1 MTALT
6 MECNNHVVSVLMP
19 VSRWQ
24 KSLLVL
30 MLLTL
35 CSAQSTYY
43 VTPTPDTPC
52 PGEPC
57 HTLSQYVADQY
68 FKNFPVNTAM
78 EFLPGNHTLEQT
90 ISVTNLMSIS
100 LYGGSSS
107 LPEVTSRIV
116 CTWPAGFVFTDIT
129 ELHISSLAFISCGH
143 NNSAAVSII
152 LVQQSSI
159 FNCSFHNNVNADGF
173 GGALYIK
180 NSDVILA
187 SNKFQH
193 NHAEYGGALCMLTSK
208 SSIAGNTFEYNFAEF
223 CGGALYV
230 ANSTLAL
237 TRNTFQ
243 YNSAAINFGGAL
255 IIHSSTFTLTKNTFQ
270 NNSATEFGGALFVYS
285 SSLTLTRNTFQN
297 NSATESGGALF
308 VYSSSLTLTRNT
320 FQNNSATTFGGA
332 LEVHLSTLNLTR
344 NIFQSNYV
352 YAGGAALHVS
362 SSTLDLTRNRFQN
375 NFAAKVGGALFV
387 NTSTITLTRNTFQN
401 NSAAKV
407 GGVLSVDDSTLTL
420 TRNTFQYNFAAI
432 VGGALSVNN
441 STLTLTRNTF
451 QNNYATALGGAI
463 FVQLGML
470 YFTERNTIGKN
481 IAQYGGGISAIGSKL
496 ELAGDTSFDRNIAFN
511 GGGLF
516 IYHTTIGGNMTF
528 NFNLATEGGGAVYA
542 LQSTFNFMG
551 ESTIEDN
558 VAADGGGLLLLGE
571 STFYLQS
578 NAHLYF
584 INNNAKYTGG
594 AIKVEESRPFT
605 HCIYFLNY
613 VEKTTCFFQITA
625 PTKPEQCEQ
634 YINDLNISIIFS
646 NNSAVQ
652 AGADLHGGS
661 VDNCKLFEDYSAV
674 CPDSG
679 EVFDHIISSDKAD
692 VSSDPLSI
700 CTCRDNWTDCSSSYH
715 HPKPV
720 YPGGT
725 LEIPV
730 IARGQRNGTTAA
742 VIQHIS
748 TYNSSIVFEKRENIQ
763 YADNKCTALTYTI
776 HSYKES
782 ITQHMTLYAK
792 GPCPPTD
799 TSSNTLKVL
808 IDISPCPPG
817 FQISK
822 IKPKCICAERLQRF
836 TTMCLVDY
844 KEILRAQDSRFW
856 VGYDIIS
863 QGLILHPH
871 CPFDYC
877 TVKELHL
884 AVDDS
889 DKQCNY
895 NRSGLLCG
903 TCSESLSLALG
914 SSHCLQCSNSYL
926 LLVFAFAFAGIA
938 LVILLLVLRL
948 TVAAGTINGLIF
960 YANVLA
966 VNSANFLQPRTTNT
980 LTVFIAW
987 LNLDLGIEICFYG
1000 GMDAYVKTWL
1010 QFAFPL
1016 YVWALVGM
1024 IIIGSHY
1031 SGRVAKVFG
1040 SNPVAVLAT
1049 LFLLSY
1055 AKLLRTVIAVL
1066 SYTYLEYSN
1075 NSQIAVWLYDGN
1087 IRYLSGKHI
1096 PLFIAAM
1103 ACLVFLFFP
1112 YTMLLTFS
1120 QCLQTKSELKIFSCM
1135 NVNSRYVKP
1144 FLDAYHAPYSN
1155 KHRYW
1160 TGLMLL
1166 FRFILFLISAVNA
1179 LGDPSVNL
1187 LAIASTTTLIPPTIL
1202 GFRIHKTWSLCLLET
1217 SFIINL
1223 TILAVAT
1230 LYIDRV
1236 TGGNQN
1242 AATFTSIGIAF
1253 ATFTG
1258 IVIYHSIQQIKG
1270 TRLWRSVCLRH
1281 DDPLTDVVSGPE
1293 DPPDSV
1299 FVSRL
1304 APTQTLVEICY
1315 HELREPCMATD

>member
-24 KSLLVL
+24 KSQLFL

-43 VTPTPDTPC
+43 VTPTIDTPC

-68 FKNFPVNTAM
+68 FKNLPVNTTM
-78 EFLPGNHTLEQT
+78 KFLPSNHTLEQT
-90 ISVTNLMSIS
+90 ISVTNLISIS
-100 LYGGSSS
+100 LYGNSSS
-107 LPEVTSRIV
+107 LPEITSRIV

-143 NNSAAVSII
+143 SNTAAVSII
-152 LVQQSSI
+152 FVHQSSI
-159 FNCSFHNNVNADGF
+159 FNCSIHNNFNADGF
-173 GGALYIK
+173 GGALYIL

-193 NHAEYGGALCMLTSK
+193 NSAKVGGALFMNTSN
-208 SSIAGNTFEYNFAEF
+208 SNITGNVFEYNSADVR
-223 CGGALYV
+223 GGALSIV
-230 ANSTLAL
+230 NSTLAL
-237 TRNTFQ
+237 TRNTFENNCV
-243 YNSAAINFGGAL
+243 YLAGGAL
-255 IIHSSTFTLTKNTFQ
+255 SVESSTL
-270 NNSATEFGGALFVYS
+270 Y
-285 SSLTLTRNTFQN
+285 LTRNTFQYN
-297 NSATESGGALF
+297 FASIVGGALAINK
-308 VYSSSLTLTRNT
+308 STLDFARNT
-320 FQNNSATTFGGA
+320 FKYNSAAKFAGA
-332 LEVHLSTLNLTR
+332 LGLYESALTLTR

-352 YAGGAALHVS
+352 YAHYGGGGALGIRN
-362 SSTLDLTRNRFQN
+362 STLD
-375 NFAAKVGGALFV
+375 
-387 NTSTITLTRNTFQN
+387 
-401 NSAAKV
+401 
-407 GGVLSVDDSTLTL
+407 
-420 TRNTFQYNFAAI
+420 
-432 VGGALSVNN
+432 
-441 STLTLTRNTF
+441 LTRNTF
-451 QNNYATALGGAI
+451 QNNYATRYGGA
-463 FVQLGML
+463 L
-470 YFTERNTIGKN
+470 YVRFGNLTLTRDTFQNNSAVDFGGALSVLFCTLNLKERNTIGKN
-481 IAQYGGGISAIGSKL
+481 IAQYGGGIGAIASRL
-496 ELAGDTSFDRNIAFN
+496 VLAGDTSFVRNTAYN

-516 IYHTTIGGNMTF
+516 VYDTTVSGNMIFTY
-528 NFNLATEGGGAVYA
+528 NSATGGGGAVYA
-542 LQSTFNFMG
+542 SQSTFNFTG
-551 ESTIEDN
+551 DSTIQSN
-558 VAADGGGLLLLGE
+558 LAADGGGLLLSSE
-571 STFYLQS
+571 SKLYLQS

-584 INNNAKYTGG
+584 INNSAKRTGG
-594 AIKVEESRPFT
+594 AIKVKELKPFI
-605 HCIYFLNY
+605 HCIRFYYKN
-613 VEKTTCFFQITA
+613 EITCFFQITT
-625 PTKPEQCEQ
+625 PTRFVECGQ
-634 YINDLNISIIFS
+634 YINDLNISIIFD
-646 NNSAVQ
+646 NNSAVL

-661 VDNCKLFEDYSAV
+661 VDSCKYTKCNSAK
-674 CPDSG
+674 CPTSG
-679 EVFDHIISSDKAD
+679 KVFDHIISSDKPD

-700 CTCRDNWTDCSSSYH
+700 CTCRDNLTDCSGSYH

-742 VIQHIS
+742 VIQLIS
-748 TYNSSIVFEKRENIQ
+748 SSIIFEKNENTQ
-763 YADNKCTALTYTI
+763 NAENKCTALTYTV
-776 HSYKES
+776 HSYEENT
-782 ITQHMTLYAK
+782 TQEMTLYAN
-792 GPCPPTD
+792 GPCLPAYN
-799 TSSNTLKVL
+799 SANTLRVL

-822 IKPKCICAERLQRF
+822 IKPKCICAERLQKF
-836 TTMCLVDY
+836 TTMCLVDD
-844 KEILRAQDSRFW
+844 KEVLRAQDSRFW
-856 VGYDIIS
+856 AGYDSTS

-877 TVKELHL
+877 TVKEMHL

-914 SSHCLQCSNSYL
+914 SSNCLQCSNSYL
-926 LLVFAFAFAGIA
+926 SLLIAFAFAGIA

-948 TVAAGTINGLIF
+948 TVAIGTINGLIL
-960 YANVLA
+960 YANFLA
-966 VNSANFLQPRTTNT
+966 VNSATFFQPQTTNT

-987 LNLDLGIEICFYG
+987 LNLDLGIETCFYN

-1031 SGRVAKVFG
+1031 SGRVAKIFG
-1040 SNPVAVLAT
+1040 SNPVAALAT
-1049 LFLLSY
+1049 LFLISY

-1066 SYTYLEYSN
+1066 SYTHLEYPN

-1120 QCLQTKSELKIFSCM
+1120 QCLQTKSELKIFSFI
-1135 NVNSRYVKP
+1135 NSRYVKP

-1179 LGDPSVNL
+1179 LGDASVNL
-1187 LAIASTTTLIPPTIL
+1187 LAIASATILILPTIL
-1202 GFRIHKTWSLCLLET
+1202 GFRIHKTWSLGLLET

-1223 TILAVAT
+1223 AILAVAT
-1230 LYIDRV
+1230 LYIDRL

-1242 AATFTSIGIAF
+1242 AATFTSISTAF

-1270 TRLWRSVCLRH
+1270 TRLWKRVCLRR

-1293 DPPDSV
+1293 DPPDFV
-1299 FVSRL
+1299 FVSRP
-1304 APTQTLVEICY
+1304 APTQTVVDICY

>member
-1 MTALT
+1 MQ
-6 MECNNHVVSVLMP
+6 VVSMTVLAMEGNNYVVSAIMP
-19 VSRWQ
+19 ISRWQ

-35 CSAQSTYY
+35 YSAQSTYI
-43 VTPTPDTPC
+43 TPTPDTPC
-52 PGEPC
+52 AGEPC

-68 FKNFPVNTAM
+68 FKNLPVNTVM
-78 EFLPGNHTLEQT
+78 KFLPGNHTLEQT
-90 ISVTNLMSIS
+90 ISVTNLMSIT
-100 LYGGSSS
+100 LYGDSSS
-107 LPEVTSRIV
+107 LPEITSRIV
-116 CTWPAGFVFTDIT
+116 CTWPAGFVFKDIT
-129 ELHISSLAFISCGH
+129 ELHISSLAFISRGH
-143 NNSAAVSII
+143 NDAAAISII

-159 FNCSFHNNVNADGF
+159 FNCSFHNNVNADYV
-173 GGALYIK
+173 GGALYIQ
-180 NSDVILA
+180 NSNVILV

-193 NHAEYGGALCMLTSK
+193 NSANGGGALYMNTSN
-208 SSIAGNTFEYNFAEF
+208 SVITGNTFEYNSAAFH
-223 CGGALYV
+223 GGALYV
-230 ANSTLAL
+230 LNSTLVL
-237 TRNTFQ
+237 TRNTFQSNYAYAAGGVLGIESSTLYLIWNTFQ
-243 YNSAAINFGGAL
+243 YNSATDFGGAL
-255 IIHSSTFTLTKNTFQ
+255 LV
-270 NNSATEFGGALFVYS
+270 LS
-285 SSLTLTRNTFQN
+285 SSLNLTRNTFQN
-297 NSATESGGALF
+297 NSATAGGALA
-308 VYSSSLTLTRNT
+308 VY
-320 FQNNSATTFGGA
+320 
-332 LEVHLSTLNLTR
+332 LSTLNLTR

-352 YAGGAALHVS
+352 YGGGAALRVL

-375 NFAAKVGGALFV
+375 NFAAEGGGALFV
-387 NTSTITLTRNTFQN
+387 N
-401 NSAAKV
+401 V
-407 GGVLSVDDSTLTL
+407 
-420 TRNTFQYNFAAI
+420 
-432 VGGALSVNN
+432 

-451 QNNYATALGGAI
+451 QNNSATTIGGAI
-463 FVQLGML
+463 CVLVSML

-481 IAQYGGGISAIGSKL
+481 IAQYGGGIGALGSKL
-496 ELAGDTSFDRNIAFN
+496 ELVGDTSFDSNIASN

-516 IYHTTIGGNMTF
+516 IYVTTIGGNMTLTF
-528 NFNLATEGGGAVYA
+528 NSATEGGGALYA
-542 LQSTFNFMG
+542 SRSTFNFMG
-551 ESTIEDN
+551 ESTIENN
-558 VAADGGGLLLLGE
+558 VAADGGGLLLLSE
-571 STFYLQS
+571 SKFYLQS

-584 INNNAKYTGG
+584 INNSAKYTGG
-594 AIKVEESRPFT
+594 AIKVEESRLFT

-661 VDNCKLFEDYSAV
+661 VDNCKLLEDYSAM

-679 EVFDHIISSDKAD
+679 KVFDHIISSDKPD

-700 CTCRDNWTDCSSSYH
+700 CTCRDNLTNCTGSYH

-742 VIQHIS
+742 VIQLIS
-748 TYNSSIVFEKRENIQ
+748 TYNSSITFEKHENIQ
-763 YADNKCTALTYTI
+763 IADNKCTALTYI
-776 HSYKES
+776 VHSYEENT
-782 ITQHMTLYAK
+782 TQKMALYAK
-792 GPCPPTD
+792 DPCPPTD
-799 TSSNTLKVL
+799 TSSNTLRAL

-822 IKPKCICAERLQRF
+822 IKPKCICSERLQKF

-856 VGYDIIS
+856 VGYDITS

-871 CPFDYC
+871 CPFDHC

-926 LLVFAFAFAGIA
+926 SLVFAFAFAGIA

-948 TVAAGTINGLIF
+948 TVAPGTINGLIF

-966 VNSANFLQPRTTNT
+966 VNSATFLQPQTTNT

-987 LNLDLGIEICFYG
+987 LNLDLGIETCFYN

-1024 IIIGSHY
+1024 IILGSYY
-1031 SGRVAKVFG
+1031 SGRVAKIFG
-1040 SNPVAVLAT
+1040 SNPVAALAT
-1049 LFLLSY
+1049 LFLISY

-1066 SYTYLEYSN
+1066 SYTHLEYPN
-1075 NSQIAVWLYDGN
+1075 NSQITVWLYDGN

-1096 PLFIAAM
+1096 H
-1103 ACLVFLFFP
+1103 CL
-1112 YTMLLTFS
+1112 
-1120 QCLQTKSELKIFSCM
+1120 
-1135 NVNSRYVKP
+1135 
-1144 FLDAYHAPYSN
+1144 
-1155 KHRYW
+1155 
-1160 TGLMLL
+1160 
-1166 FRFILFLISAVNA
+1166 
-1179 LGDPSVNL
+1179 
-1187 LAIASTTTLIPPTIL
+1187 
-1202 GFRIHKTWSLCLLET
+1202 
-1217 SFIINL
+1217 
-1223 TILAVAT
+1223 
-1230 LYIDRV
+1230 
-1236 TGGNQN
+1236 
-1242 AATFTSIGIAF
+1242 
-1253 ATFTG
+1253 
-1258 IVIYHSIQQIKG
+1258 
-1270 TRLWRSVCLRH
+1270 
-1281 DDPLTDVVSGPE
+1281 
-1293 DPPDSV
+1293 
-1299 FVSRL
+1299 
-1304 APTQTLVEICY
+1304 
-1315 HELREPCMATD
+1315 